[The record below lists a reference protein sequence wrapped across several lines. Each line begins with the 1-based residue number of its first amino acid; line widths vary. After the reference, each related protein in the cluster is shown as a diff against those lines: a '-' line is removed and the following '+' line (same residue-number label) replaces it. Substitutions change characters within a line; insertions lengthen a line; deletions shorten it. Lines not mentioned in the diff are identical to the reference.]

1 MLLTGSRTAE
11 NESGVGESWYAIYTR
26 HQHEKAI
33 AQILSAKGL
42 QVFLPL
48 YNATRRWKDRTVHLE
63 LPLFPCYLFLRGMKE
78 RRLEVVTT
86 SGIVS
91 IVSING
97 EPAPIPESEIE
108 SVRKAIEWGNRVEPH
123 PFLRCGDRVRVIS
136 GPLKGLEGI
145 LVRKKNFYRLVLSVE
160 ILERSAAVEVD
171 VSAVERVA
179 SALHRSPWGREL
191 GINEGSLGRARRGTP
206 SPPAWPVRGG

>member
-1 MLLTGSRTAE
+1 MNSGTGGGELGISR
-11 NESGVGESWYAIYTR
+11 SWCAVYTR

-42 QVFLPL
+42 EVFLPL
-48 YNATRRWKDRTVHLE
+48 YNATRRWKDRTMHLS

-86 SGIVS
+86 PGIVS
-91 IVSING
+91 ILSINS
-97 EPAPIPESEIE
+97 EPATIPESEIE

-136 GPLKGLEGI
+136 GPLQGLEGI
-145 LVRKKNFYRLVLSVE
+145 LVRKKNLYRLVLSVE

-171 VSAVERVA
+171 VSAVERVGSRA
-179 SALHRSPWGREL
+179 PTSPWGREL
-191 GINEGSLGRARRGTP
+191 GINGGSVGGVCRA
-206 SPPAWPVRGG
+206 

>member
-1 MLLTGSRTAE
+1 M
-11 NESGVGESWYAIYTR
+11 NSGAGGGQPAISESWCALYTR

-42 QVFLPL
+42 EVFLPL
-48 YNATRRWKDRTVHLE
+48 YNATRRWKDRTVHLS

-86 SGIVS
+86 PGIVS
-91 IVSING
+91 ILTING
-97 EPAPIPESEIE
+97 EPATIPESEIE

-136 GPLKGLEGI
+136 GPLQGLEGI
-145 LVRKKNFYRLVLSVE
+145 LVRQKNLYRLVLSVE

-171 VSAVERVA
+171 IAAVERVA
-179 SALHRSPWGREL
+179 SGPHRSPWGRDL
-191 GINEGSLGRARRGTP
+191 GIN
-206 SPPAWPVRGG
+206 GGV

>member
-1 MLLTGSRTAE
+1 MLLTDSRTAQ
-11 NESGVGESWYAIYTR
+11 NESGVAGSWYAIYTR

-33 AQILSAKGL
+33 AQFLSAKGL
-42 QVFLPL
+42 EVFLPL
-48 YNATRRWKDRTVHLE
+48 YNATRRWKDRTVHLS
-63 LPLFPCYLFLRGMKE
+63 LPLFPCYLFLRGMME

-86 SGIVS
+86 PGIVS
-91 IVSING
+91 ILSING
-97 EPAPIPESEIE
+97 EPATIPECEIE

-136 GPLKGLEGI
+136 GPLQGLEGI
-145 LVRKKNFYRLVLSVE
+145 LVRKKNLYRLVLSVE

-179 SALHRSPWGREL
+179 SGRHGSPWGRGNL
-191 GINEGSLGRARRGTP
+191 GS
-206 SPPAWPVRGG
+206 VRGA